1 MKTKTFLNQIDS
13 SMFSENEQLILDYF
27 CKHQNN
33 LPYLSLSDICRDLF
47 LSNATIVRFCQKLGF
62 EGFNELKFSLRNEL
76 NASSDFSNSWQM
88 LQRRTAVLKDFMDN
102 LDTAKIEIVCSEI
115 LTTKSLY
122 IYGRNMSSLP
132 AKYLYSMLNS
142 IDIPCIY
149 IDWIDFLQA
158 LSGTLPE
165 NAVLIIFTNYGEKTI
180 YQPIVDRC
188 HKRNVK
194 IIWISSTDID
204 HSLIVPSDTYIW
216 TQEQNLEHVHL
227 RTKMTSFL
235 FVQIIVEYLRSNV
248 KEQEDLV

>member
-102 LDTAKIEIVCSEI
+102 LDTAKIETVCSEI

-142 IDIPCIY
+142 MDIPCIY

-158 LSGTLPE
+158 LSGTMPE
-165 NAVLIIFTNYGEKTI
+165 NAVLIIFLLWHQTIRIASEWLAAGLPAISGHPCAPVRRRYLSYTLQRNKAMFCWPLSLLPAGFRSSRTPDRKTA
-180 YQPIVDRC
+180 DFSC
-188 HKRNVK
+188 HLSAFSAPR
-194 IIWISSTDID
+194 
-204 HSLIVPSDTYIW
+204 L
-216 TQEQNLEHVHL
+216 
-227 RTKMTSFL
+227 
-235 FVQIIVEYLRSNV
+235 
-248 KEQEDLV
+248 